1 MAFTRKK
8 TTKTG
13 KTFYE
18 IRVDRGPGKPE
29 MTRRWY
35 PPEGWSKKAIDRE
48 LAKQAAEFERQ
59 VKAGEVLSRSEQKE
73 RERLAKLEEEKH
85 LTLQQFTERV
95 FMPSLEIRCSPNT
108 VSLYWGYLRRRIF
121 PALGEYKLEAIT
133 PAMVNALLLSMQKE
147 GLSQSTRTKVY
158 TTLLGIFKAAYL
170 QELIEK
176 NPMDKVERPQL
187 GKDELKPEIEA
198 YTAAELRLILDCLEQ
213 APLKWQALIW
223 LLCDTGVRRGE
234 AVGLKWEDVDLTTGK
249 ATIRRS
255 MGYTPEEGVFEG
267 TTKANRQRTIDLS
280 PKVLG
285 LLKRWREEQAE
296 TCLSAWVFNR
306 DADRSAEPMH
316 PQSPTAYLARFG
328 KRYGIEKLHPHKL
341 RHSFASVA
349 ITHGADV
356 VSVSEK
362 LGHAN
367 AGFTLKQYAHANEES
382 IKRAGDIFRDAIE
395 NA

>member
-29 MTRRWY
+29 LTRRWY

-48 LAKQAAEFERQ
+48 LAKVAAEFERQ

-85 LTLQQFTERV
+85 LSLQRFTETV
-95 FMPSLEIRCSPNT
+95 FMPDIEVRCSPNT

-121 PALGEYKLEAIT
+121 PALGEYQLEEIT

-147 GLSQSTRTKVY
+147 GLSQSTRMKVY

-170 QELIEK
+170 QDLVGK
-176 NPMDKVERPQL
+176 NPMDKVQRPQL

-198 YTAAELRLILDCLEQ
+198 YTAGELRYILDCLEL

-223 LLCDTGVRRGE
+223 LLCDSGIRRGE
-234 AVGLKWEDVDLTTGK
+234 AVGLKWEDIDFPNGK

-255 MGYTPEEGVFEG
+255 MGYTPEDGVFEG

-280 PKVLG
+280 DKVLA
-285 LLKRWREEQAE
+285 LLKKWREEQAQ

-341 RHSFASVA
+341 RHSFASVS
-349 ITHGADV
+349 ITNGADV

-367 AGFTLKQYAHANEES
+367 AGFTLRQYAHANAES
-382 IKRAGDIFRDAIE
+382 IKKAGDIFRQAIGE
-395 NA
+395 G

>member
-13 KTFYE
+13 KPFYE

-73 RERLAKLEEEKH
+73 RERVAKLEEEKH
-85 LTLQQFTERV
+85 LTLRQFTEKV
-95 FMPSLEIRCSPNT
+95 FMPSIEIRCSPNT

-121 PALGEYKLEAIT
+121 PALGEYKLEAVT
-133 PAMVNALLLSMQKE
+133 PAMISALLLEMQKE

-158 TTLLGIFKAAYL
+158 VTIQGIFKAAY
-170 QELIEK
+170 QQDLIDR
-176 NPMDKVERPQL
+176 NPMDKVERPRL
-187 GKDELKPEIEA
+187 GKDETAPEIEA
-198 YTAAELRLILDCLEQ
+198 YTAKELSYILDCLEKE
-213 APLKWQALIW
+213 PLKWQALIW
-223 LLCDTGVRRGE
+223 LLCDTGLRRGE
-234 AVGLKWEDVDLTTGK
+234 AVGLKWSDLDPATGQV
-249 ATIRRS
+249 TIRRS
-255 MGYTPEEGVFEG
+255 LGYTVETGVFEG

-280 PKVLG
+280 SKVLS
-285 LLKRWREEQAE
+285 LLKKWREEQAQ
-296 TCLSAWVFNR
+296 TCISAWVFNR
-306 DADRSAEPMH
+306 DADRSAEPMN
-316 PQSPTAYLARFG
+316 PQSPTKFLAKFG
-328 KRYGIEKLHPHKL
+328 ERYGIQHLHPHKL

-349 ITHGADV
+349 ITHGADIA
-356 VSVSEK
+356 SVSEK
-362 LGHAN
+362 LGHSDISTTLRTYTHAN
-367 AGFTLKQYAHANEES
+367 AQS
-382 IKRAGDIFRDAIE
+382 IKKAGDIFRQAVE